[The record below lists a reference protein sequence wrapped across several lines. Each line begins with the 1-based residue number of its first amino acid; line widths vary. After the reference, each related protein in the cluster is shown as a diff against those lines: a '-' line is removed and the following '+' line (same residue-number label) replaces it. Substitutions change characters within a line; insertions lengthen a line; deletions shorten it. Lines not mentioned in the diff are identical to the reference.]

1 MKPNFAP
8 KLRPNLSRRPPR
20 KRPRLDALVRS
31 FALQLTVD
39 FGLEIEQE
47 PRAFRK
53 RVLRL
58 LGAALPVKNGRPQL
72 ETVKRAVQMRGQGSS
87 WRAIYTVCIPHTIAG
102 DSRQLAQSRLRSAV
116 RARRRRRIKSR
127 NTRTTLSEQKESGH
141 SSRNKSAQCDSALT
155 GFARPPQHPL

>member
-8 KLRPNLSRRPPR
+8 KLRPNLSRRRPR
-20 KRPRLDALVRS
+20 KGPSLDALVWS

-39 FGLEIEQE
+39 FGLEIEHE
-47 PRAFRK
+47 LRAFRK

-58 LGAALPVKNGRPQL
+58 LGVALPVKNGRPQL
-72 ETVKRAVQMRGQGSS
+72 ETVTRAVEMRAQGSS
-87 WRAIYTVCIPHTIAG
+87 WRAIYTVCVPHTVAG

-141 SSRNKSAQCDSALT
+141 PSSNKSAQSDSALT
-155 GFARPPQHPL
+155 GLARPFQHAP